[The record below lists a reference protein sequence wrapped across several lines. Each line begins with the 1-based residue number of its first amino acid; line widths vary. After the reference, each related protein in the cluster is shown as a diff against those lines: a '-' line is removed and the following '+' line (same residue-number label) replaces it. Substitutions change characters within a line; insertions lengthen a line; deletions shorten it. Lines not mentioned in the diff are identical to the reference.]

1 MRTKVCLALLV
12 LAAGVLASAFVFRTG
27 PRDTAGATGSTAAPP
42 PVLDVPAAVELGRWP
57 GAEPRQVRLQIGNTS
72 GQPVQVVG
80 VLETCTPGGCVKTS
94 TELPAVVPPG
104 GHLEL
109 ALLCTRW
116 EPGPYSCNFE
126 IYTDIPGCLVTTVR
140 LTGTV
145 E

>member
-1 MRTKVCLALLV
+1 MRTKACLALLV
-12 LAAGVLASAFVFRTG
+12 LAAGILAGAFFLRAG
-27 PRDTAGATGSTAAPP
+27 PVDIAGATGPTAAPP
-42 PVLDVPAAVELGRWP
+42 PVLDVPAGVDLGHWP
-57 GAEPRQVRLQIGNTS
+57 VTEARPVQLRVGNPS
-72 GQPVQVVG
+72 DQPVKIVG
-80 VLETCTPGGCVKTS
+80 VFEACTPGGCVKTS

-104 GHLEL
+104 AHLEL

-116 EPGPYSCNFE
+116 APGPYSCNFE

>member
-12 LAAGVLASAFVFRTG
+12 LAAGVLAGAFFLRAG
-27 PRDTAGATGSTAAPP
+27 PVDTAGATGPTGPTPPPP

-72 GQPVQVVG
+72 GQPVHVVG
-80 VLETCTPGGCVKTS
+80 VLETCTPDGCVKTA

-109 ALLCTRW
+109 VLLCTRW
-116 EPGPYSCNFE
+116 EPGPYS
-126 IYTDIPGCLVTTVR
+126 
-140 LTGTV
+140 
-145 E
+145 